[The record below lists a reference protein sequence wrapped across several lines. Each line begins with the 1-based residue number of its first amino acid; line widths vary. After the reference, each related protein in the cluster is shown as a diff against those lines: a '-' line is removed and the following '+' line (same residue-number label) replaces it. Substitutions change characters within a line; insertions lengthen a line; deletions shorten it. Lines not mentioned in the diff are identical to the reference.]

1 MTVYL
6 SEHIAPSAYK
16 RLASHFTIVDNFDHP
31 EDLDA
36 IIVRR
41 AHVTG
46 DVIDRAK
53 KLKIISMHGVG
64 LDTIDVEAAQS
75 HGVPVMNVPG
85 GSAESVAELA
95 VTYLMALSRKLL
107 PIDRGLREGRYH
119 HFGETSLIGTELYGK
134 KLGLVGA
141 GHIAGRVAEIM
152 RGAFLCDVWCWN
164 PHKNA
169 EQLAAMGYKKM
180 DTLEQLFHDMDMVS
194 IHIPLTD
201 STRDLISYPVFENAN
216 PSLLLANTSRGGV
229 VDEGALYDALTTGK
243 IRAAASDVFVSE
255 PPAKDAPLLTL
266 DNFIATLHIGG
277 STNEALNRVS
287 NAAVDHVMEVLCP

>member
-1 MTVYL
+1 MNVYL
-6 SEHIAPSAYK
+6 SEHIAPSAYE
-16 RLASHFTIVDNFDHP
+16 RLAAHFTIVDNFDHP

-53 KLKIISMHGVG
+53 RLKIISMHGVG
-64 LDTIDVEAAQS
+64 LDTIDVKAAQS
-75 HGVPVMNVPG
+75 HGVSVMNVPE

-95 VTYLMALSRKLL
+95 VTFLMALSRKLL

-119 HFGETSLIGTELYGK
+119 HFGERSLIGTELYGK

-152 RGAFLCDVWCWN
+152 RSAFACDIWCWN
-164 PHKNA
+164 PHRNT
-169 EQLAAMGYKKM
+169 EQLAAMGFKKM

-194 IHIPLTD
+194 IHVPLSD
-201 STRDLISYPVFENAN
+201 STRDLISYTVFENAN
-216 PSLLLANTSRGGV
+216 PALLLANTSRGGV
-229 VDEGALYDALTTGK
+229 LDERALYDALTTGK

-255 PPAKDAPLLTL
+255 PPAKDSPLLSL

-277 STNEALNRVS
+277 STSEALDRVS
-287 NAAVDHVMEVLCP
+287 NAAVDHVLEALCP

>member
-6 SEHIAPSAYK
+6 SEHIAPSAYR
-16 RLASHFTIVDNFDHP
+16 RLSEQFEIVDNFDHP

-41 AHVTG
+41 VHVTQ
-46 DVIDRAK
+46 DVIAHAP
-53 KLKIISMHGVG
+53 KLKVISMHGVG
-64 LDTIDVEAAQS
+64 LDTIDTTAAAAR
-75 HGVPVMNVPG
+75 GIPVINVPG

-107 PIDRGLREGRYH
+107 PIDKGLREGRYH
-119 HFGETSLIGTELYGK
+119 HFGETSLIGMELYGK

-141 GHIAGRVAEIM
+141 GRIAGRVAEIM
-152 RGAFLCDVWCWN
+152 KTAFHCDIYCWN
-164 PHKNA
+164 PRKSA
-169 EQLAAMGYKKM
+169 EALAEMGYIKV
-180 DTLEQLFHDMDMVS
+180 DSLEQLFHDMDMVS
-194 IHIPLTD
+194 VHVPLTD
-201 STRDLISYPVFENAN
+201 STFGLIGKNVFEHAN
-216 PSLLLANTSRGGV
+216 PALLLANTSRGGV
-229 VDEGALYDALTTGK
+229 VDEQALYEALASGK

-255 PPAKDAPLLTL
+255 PPAKDTPLLSL

-277 STNEALNRVS
+277 STAEALDRVS

>member
-16 RLASHFTIVDNFDHP
+16 RLAAHFTIVDNFDHP

-41 AHVTG
+41 IHVTR
-46 DVIDRAK
+46 DVISRAK

-64 LDTIDVEAAQS
+64 LDTIDVEAAKS
-75 HGVPVMNVPG
+75 NGIPVMNVPG

-107 PIDRGLREGRYH
+107 PIDRGLREGRYN

-152 RGAFLCDVWCWN
+152 RSAFSCDIWCWN
-164 PHKNA
+164 PHKSTG
-169 EQLAAMGYKKM
+169 QLAAMGYKKVES
-180 DTLEQLFHDMDMVS
+180 LEQLFHDMDMVS
-194 IHIPLTD
+194 IHVPLTD
-201 STRDLISYPVFENAN
+201 STWNLISYTVFENAN
-216 PSLLLANTSRGGV
+216 PALLLANTSRGGV
-229 VDEGALYDALTTGK
+229 VDEGALYNALATGK

-255 PPAKDAPLLTL
+255 PPAKDSSLLKL
-266 DNFIATLHIGG
+266 DNFIGTLHIGG
-277 STNEALNRVS
+277 STDEALDRVS
-287 NAAVDHVMEVLCP
+287 NAAVDHVMEALCH